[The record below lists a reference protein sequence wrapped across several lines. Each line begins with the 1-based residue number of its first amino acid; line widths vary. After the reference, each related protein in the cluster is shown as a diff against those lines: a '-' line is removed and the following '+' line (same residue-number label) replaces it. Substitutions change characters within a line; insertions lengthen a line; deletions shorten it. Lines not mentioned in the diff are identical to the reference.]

1 MRYTTASKQ
10 HLIITQLWLQ
20 GANTNDSGGTEAV
33 NHVSQHLHTH
43 LEQHFTSP
51 KASTAAEYKHAIQCA
66 LRALDRDLDRDD
78 LSGGS
83 TVSLVLIDTKQSLL
97 VEADLGD
104 SHVFFADHEPQS
116 PQSSHSPESP
126 SRVDSGSSAPNGW
139 NVEMLSV
146 EHSPDN
152 PTEKKRIEDAGGEV
166 NYRSGIARI
175 GGVSMSRALGDLEYK
190 KPRVNRL
197 AGHNLSDL
205 DGVETGLA
213 PGRTAIYDLV
223 SNKATFA
230 VRHLNGQSL
239 ILLASD
245 GVGDAKDAEEV
256 TRLAVDRWQQGAE
269 AKEIAEEITKREGKA
284 KGADNCTVVVVVLD
298 TEGKGRR
305 SIDSG
310 VGRRSLD
317 VPEAGGRRRRR
328 SSIASLKDWIRD
340 R

>member
-1 MRYTTASKQ
+1 LASR
-10 HLIITQLWLQ
+10 
-20 GANTNDSGGTEAV
+20 ANTGDSGGTEAV
-33 NHVSQHLHTH
+33 NHVSQHLHTR
-43 LEQHFTSP
+43 LEEHFTKS
-51 KASTAAEYKHAIQCA
+51 STAAEYEHAIQCA
-66 LRALDRDLDRDD
+66 LRDLDRDLDRDD
-78 LSGGS
+78 LRGGS
-83 TVSLVLIDTKQSLL
+83 TVSLVLIDTKQDLL
-97 VEADLGD
+97 IEADLGD

-116 PQSSHSPESP
+116 PQFLSAEPV
-126 SRVDSGSSAPNGW
+126 SRVDSSAPW

-146 EHSPDN
+146 EHGPDN
-152 PTEKKRIEDAGGEV
+152 TVEKKRIEDAGGEV

-205 DGVETGLA
+205 AGVETGLA

-223 SNKATFA
+223 SNKANFA
-230 VRHLNGQSL
+230 VRHLHGQCL

-245 GVGDAKDAEEV
+245 GVGDAKDAEAV

-269 AKEIAEEITKREGKA
+269 AKEIAEEITRREGKA
-284 KGADNCTVVVVVLD
+284 TGADNCTVVIVVLD
-298 TEGKGRR
+298 TESKGRR

-310 VGRRSLD
+310 VGRRSFD
-317 VPEAGGRRRRR
+317 IPEGGGRRRRR

>member
-1 MRYTTASKQ
+1 
-10 HLIITQLWLQ
+10 
-20 GANTNDSGGTEAV
+20 
-33 NHVSQHLHTH
+33 LHTH
-43 LEQHFTSP
+43 VEEHLLDP
-51 KASTAAEYKHAIQCA
+51 KASSAADYKHAIQCA
-66 LRALDRDLDRDD
+66 LRDLDRDLDRDD
-78 LSGGS
+78 LHGGS
-83 TVSLVLIDTKQSLL
+83 TVSIVLIDTKQNLL

-104 SHVFFADHEPQS
+104 SHVFFADHEPTS
-116 PQSSHSPESP
+116 PQSLSPESP
-126 SRVDSGSSAPNGW
+126 TRVDSGSSAANGW

-146 EHSPDN
+146 EHAPYIPS
-152 PTEKKRIEDAGGEV
+152 EKKRIEDAGGEV

-205 DGVETGLA
+205 AGIETGLA

-223 SNKATFA
+223 SNKANFA
-230 VRHLNGQSL
+230 VRQLKGQSL

-245 GVGDAKDAEEV
+245 GVGDAKDAEDV

-269 AKEIAEEITKREGKA
+269 AKEIAEEITKREGKVQ
-284 KGADNCTVVVVVLD
+284 GADNCTVVVVVLD

-317 VPEAGGRRRRR
+317 VGEGGGGRRRRR
-328 SSIASLKDWIRD
+328 SSIASLKDWIRE